1 MPIRITRFPPLGVL
15 ALGIFTGILIAFL
28 LVFPKMEGT
37 TERYRQNYGNALATM
52 AANQAIDATFNHD
65 LVRLQV
71 ILRDIME
78 NPQTA
83 LATIHDVEN
92 NLLVQAG
99 EARRGDT
106 RQTSF
111 TAPIVLH
118 DSIAG
123 YLTVNLENDP
133 DALQPLLLM
142 LLLIELLLLAIAFWS
157 FREAGGIQF
166 SVDFRQ
172 WLPGNT
178 SRGDREQTPPE
189 EPPEEEPLEVEETPE
204 VYAVIHIKNLAVLT
218 QQLNSET
225 YNITLSRMEKVM
237 SDVMALYGGS
247 GYEFR
252 DNYYILFF
260 NANDATN
267 EALFRATCSAHLI
280 VELASII
287 NNIPLDLAAFVSAN
301 KDDVT
306 PASLPI
312 AGLILEEHAASDELI
327 QRRLQ
332 FMEVGTDDGRL
343 VVAGFEQPFQT
354 LLDNQCRQLSQLI

>member
-15 ALGIFTGILIAFL
+15 ALGIFTGILTAFL
-28 LVFPKMEGT
+28 LIVPKLENAA
-37 TERYRQNYGNALATM
+37 ERHRQNYGNALATM

-78 NPQTA
+78 NPQTT

-99 EARRGDT
+99 EARPGSAH
-106 RQTSF
+106 QTSY

-133 DALQPLLLM
+133 DAAQPILLM
-142 LLLIELLLLAIAFWS
+142 LLLIELLLIAVAAWS
-157 FREAGGIQF
+157 FREAGAIQF
-166 SVDFRQ
+166 SVDFHQ
-172 WLPGNT
+172 WLP
-178 SRGDREQTPPE
+178 RIADRTGH
-189 EPPEEEPLEVEETPE
+189 EEELADETPAEETPEIEETPE
-204 VYAVIHIKNLAVLT
+204 VYAVIHIKNLAVLA

-225 YNITLSRMEKVM
+225 YNATLSRMEKVM

-252 DNYYILFF
+252 DNFYILFF

-312 AGLILEEHAASDELI
+312 AGLILEERAASDELI

>member
-1 MPIRITRFPPLGVL
+1 MPIRITRFPPLGVF
-15 ALGIFTGILIAFL
+15 ALGMFFGVLCAFL
-28 LVFPKMEGT
+28 LVFPKMQDAT
-37 TERYRQNYGNALATM
+37 AQSRHNYGNALATM
-52 AANQAIDATFNHD
+52 AANQAIDAAFNHD

-71 ILRDIME
+71 ILQDIME

-99 EARRGDT
+99 DARPGT
-106 RQTSF
+106 PYQTSY

-123 YLTVNLENDP
+123 YVTVNINNDP
-133 DALQPLLLM
+133 DAMQPLLIL
-142 LLLIELLLLAIAFWS
+142 LLLIELLLIAVAVWS
-157 FREAGGIQF
+157 FREAGGVELSLNF
-166 SVDFRQ
+166 RDF
-172 WLPGNT
+172 LPD
-178 SRGDREQTPPE
+178 SKFPEVSDEQVAVE
-189 EPPEEEPLEVEETPE
+189 EPGREEPEADETPE
-204 VYAVIHIKNLAVLT
+204 VYAVIHIKNLAVLG

-225 YNITLSRMEKVM
+225 YNNTLLRMEKVM
-237 SDVMALYGGS
+237 SDVLALYGGS

-301 KDDVT
+301 KDDLT

-312 AGLILEEHAASDELI
+312 AGLILEERAASDELI
-327 QRRLQ
+327 RRRLQ

-354 LLDNQCRQLSQLI
+354 LLDNQCRQLSQLV